1 MVKNTF
7 ELDEYFT
14 ENYNE
19 ESNGWYLLELIELNK
34 SLTSMKTLNY
44 EYRGKK
50 NEKKQYQKIF
60 FQVDE

>member
-34 SLTSMKTLNY
+34 SLNSMKTLDY
-44 EYRGKK
+44 EYSGKK
-50 NEKKQYQKIF
+50 KWKKQYQKRF